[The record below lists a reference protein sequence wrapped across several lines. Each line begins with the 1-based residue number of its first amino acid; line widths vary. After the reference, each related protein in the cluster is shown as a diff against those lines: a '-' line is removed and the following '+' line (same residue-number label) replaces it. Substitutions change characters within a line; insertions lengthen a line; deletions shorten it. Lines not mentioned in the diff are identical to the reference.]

1 MTVDEEFEEL
11 KEAIRVMVTMFKT
24 VWDEVE
30 HQFSE
35 LPREERHQ
43 IFSVMAPIITDIL
56 AMVAGE
62 DVMKEMDKPSSK
74 RKKRRRV

>member
-11 KEAIRVMVTMFKT
+11 KEVIREMVTMFKT

-35 LPREERHQ
+35 LPREERHR
-43 IFSVMAPIITDIL
+43 IFSVIAPIITDIF
-56 AMVAGE
+56 AMAAGE
-62 DVMKEMDKPSSK
+62 DVMEEITKPSSK
-74 RKKRRRV
+74 RKKRR